1 MCIIDLVNCRA
12 AAGEILM
19 GCMSAT
25 RDTPQL
31 LRYGNTARL
40 SRPFWREIAGDGRPV
55 PSKTRH
61 PATPTRSPDGMCLA
75 QQHGIEARTLY
86 QQIVATRHCRRLRY
100 PDPQTYTII
109 QHEQVYTCTDLHMAM
124 VYGHPTNTYINMVRG
139 GPEIHLSGGSSSR
152 ASTHSST
159 RCDRGCDVAN

>member
-1 MCIIDLVNCRA
+1 
-12 AAGEILM
+12 M
-19 GCMSAT
+19 GCMSDP

-31 LRYGNTARL
+31 LRYGHTARL
-40 SRPFWREIAGDGRPV
+40 SRPFWRDIAGDGRPV

-100 PDPQTYTII
+100 PYPQTDTII
-109 QHEQVYTCTDLHMAM
+109 QQEQVYTCTDLHMAM
-124 VYGHPTNTYINMVRG
+124 VYGHPTNTRG
-139 GPEIHLSGGSSSR
+139 APTL
-152 ASTHSST
+152 THT
-159 RCDRGCDVAN
+159 RTQLA